1 MIFSPNSRPR
11 SFKWVY
17 IPITCR
23 IKVLRELPSVIA
35 HLVLLRIPSAIK
47 SVPRWRS
54 SGKLPGKYLDCTNSS
69 TLLVFL
75 SSVPPHAY
83 TPSKSSCIKSYT
95 ITLIAMDRPVPD
107 YVYKIAVTPPPDP
120 LPHSLALS
128 ELDQTDGFIHLSNAT
143 QIPITASL
151 FFPSNTTVYLLR
163 VSSVV
168 AQEEGQV
175 FKWLDEGQTGCIHLY
190 GANGVKGEFG
200 RLGLGT
206 VTGVKV
212 WKRRE
217 GKRWDDKGVVDSLHG
232 WLKDSE

>member
-1 MIFSPNSRPR
+1 MSDQSLPGVAVRNYSSCPSPHPVS
-11 SFKWVY
+11 
-17 IPITCR
+17 
-23 IKVLRELPSVIA
+23 
-35 HLVLLRIPSAIK
+35 IK
-47 SVPRWRS
+47 SVPRWHS
-54 SGKLPGKYLDCTNSS
+54 SGKLPVNFLDCTNSS
-69 TLLVFL
+69 TLLVYPYC
-75 SSVPPHAY
+75 VPSHTY
-83 TPSKSSCIKSYT
+83 IPSKLSYIKSYT

-107 YVYKIAVTPPPDP
+107 YVYKITVTPPLDP

-151 FFPSNTTVYLLR
+151 FFPSNMTVYLLR

-168 AQEEGQV
+168 AREEGQV

-200 RLGLGT
+200 RLGFGT
-206 VTGVKV
+206 VLGVKV

-217 GKRWDDKGVVDSLHG
+217 GKKWDDKVVIDSLRG